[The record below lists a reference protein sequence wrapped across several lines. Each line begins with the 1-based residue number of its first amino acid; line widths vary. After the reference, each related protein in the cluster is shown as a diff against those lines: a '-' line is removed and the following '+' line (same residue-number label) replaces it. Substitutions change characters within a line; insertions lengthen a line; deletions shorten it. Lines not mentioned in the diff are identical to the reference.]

1 MRDEPAA
8 PERLPAAHPRA
19 AWRCLVAL
27 LLAVLALGGG
37 APAVAGAGL
46 PVAVG
51 SLTGPH
57 TAPGPALP
65 PRGAPAART
74 AGVTAPVPG
83 LPAHSSSGARSGAST
98 PAAAAPPTLVDGGP
112 RPGPWAA
119 AEHPRTA
126 HQLPP
131 PGPGG
136 LVPGPAGL
144 PLPLPVPSSA
154 RPVPASATPCPRPAL
169 PGVRGPPGTG
179 VHRSGDRPAVPLT
192 HNAVLFPP
200 S

>member
-8 PERLPAAHPRA
+8 ERLPAAHASA

-27 LLAVLALGGG
+27 LLAMLALGGG

-46 PVAVG
+46 PVRAVA
-51 SLTGPH
+51 SLAGTH
-57 TAPGPALP
+57 TAPAPALP
-65 PRGAPAART
+65 PRGTPAART
-74 AGVTAPVPG
+74 AGAMTTVPG
-83 LPAHSSSGARSGAST
+83 LPAHSLSGTRSGAST
-98 PAAAAPPTLVDGGP
+98 PAAAAPPTLIDGGP

-131 PGPGG
+131 PGAGG
-136 LVPGPAGL
+136 LVPSPAGV

-154 RPVPASATPCPRPAL
+154 RPVPAAAAPNPRPAL

-192 HNAVLFPP
+192 HHAVPFPP